1 MSEKLNFCRSCPA
14 TSPDKCWNPQSCT
27 HAAMDRLIAED
38 ADLIDPVQDR
48 LVLAVRE
55 LAADDS
61 QWVAEA
67 FAATLRKALAMH
79 GLAIVKGAGHDRD

>member
-1 MSEKLNFCRSCPA
+1 MTDERKEE
-14 TSPDKCWNPQSCT
+14 
-27 HAAMDRLIAED
+27 MDRLIAED

-55 LAADDS
+55 LATDDS